1 MARRG
6 QSRSGAGR
14 CVGGGYTDR
23 ASGATQTSLTTRA
36 AFLDHLALA
45 WRWLRAPFWLGL
57 GLAIGFGAPYGLY
70 LDAMVRERFA
80 SLAFTEPARVFAR
93 PLRLAPGEP
102 MDAATL
108 EAELGAA
115 RYRAATDALLRPGT
129 YRRDGV
135 RFEIA
140 TRAFTSAHGP
150 VPARRLD
157 VRLGDGRVAALAD
170 AESGKALAEAFV
182 DPARIA
188 TLHGPR
194 QEERRFVPLAEMPP
208 LVLTTLQAVED
219 RDFKHHHGIDLSAIA
234 RAALANLRSRE
245 VVQGGS
251 TITQQL
257 VRNLFLDRSRTFT
270 RKLNEIA
277 IALII
282 EARFDKARIL
292 EAYLNEVYLG
302 QQGGQAVHGIAAGA
316 EFYFGRPL
324 ESLAPE
330 EVALLIGLI
339 RGPSLYDPRRFPD
352 RALARRNLVLDVMVE
367 TGILTPG
374 DRAVAAARPLGV
386 VAQGALP
393 RNRYPAFLELVR
405 RQLGEAFPDAASHR
419 DVLSVLTTLAPSVQ
433 LAAERAVRERLE
445 ALGPRGAG
453 LEAAVVVTDAATGA
467 VEAVV
472 GARQPDAQGFNRA
485 LDARR
490 PIGSLVKPFV
500 YLVALAQPD
509 RWSLASTLSDRRLA
523 LRQPN
528 GQVWTPS
535 NADGRE
541 HGEVLLVDAL
551 SRSLN
556 LATVRLGLDV
566 DVRKVARV
574 LEALIP
580 GARIEPLP
588 SLLLGA
594 VDLSPYQVAQAYQY
608 FAADGRAQP
617 LVAVEAVLDA
627 EGRPL
632 KRIEVELA
640 PGDLVAASRLVHYA
654 LRQST
659 IEGTARA
666 LASSGAA
673 RYQPAGKTGTSN
685 DQRDSWFAGYTGDRL
700 AVVWVGR
707 DDNRET
713 GLYGATGAMRVWAG
727 LIERVPGRPLAPR
740 HGTDPVLA
748 WVDPVTLGATEPG
761 CPGARELPFIAGWT
775 PTRRAP
781 CGRDPLGEFIDRLL
795 PVGDRRAAERDED
808 WQYLTDP
815 AAPPAEGPR

>member
-1 MARRG
+1 MT
-6 QSRSGAGR
+6 SP
-14 CVGGGYTDR
+14 
-23 ASGATQTSLTTRA
+23 ATPLERLA
-36 AFLDHLALA
+36 AL
-45 WRWLRAPFWLGL
+45 WVWLRVPFWLGL
-57 GLAIGFGAPYGLY
+57 GLAVGFGVPYGLY

-80 SLAFTEPARVFAR
+80 SLEFTEPTRVFAR
-93 PLRLAPGEP
+93 PLRLAVGVPLDP
-102 MDAATL
+102 ATL
-108 EAELGAA
+108 EAELVAA
-115 RYRAATDALLRPGT
+115 RYRASDDPLLRPGNW
-129 YRRDGV
+129 RRDGA

-140 TRAFTSAHGP
+140 TRPFVSVHGP
-150 VPARRLD
+150 VPAQRLA
-157 VRLGDGRVAALAD
+157 VRLADGRVAALVD
-170 AESGKALAEAFV
+170 AATGVALDEAFV

-194 QEERRFVPLAEMPP
+194 QQERRFVPLAEMPP
-208 LVLTTLQAVED
+208 LVVTTLQAVED
-219 RDFKHHHGIDLSAIA
+219 RDFKRHRGIDLSAIA
-234 RAALANLRSRE
+234 RAAVANLFAGE

-257 VRNLFLDRSRTFT
+257 VRNLFLDRSRTLA

-277 IALII
+277 IALVI

-302 QQGGQAVHGIAAGA
+302 QLGGQAVHGIAAAA
-316 EFYFGRPL
+316 EFHFGRPI

-330 EVALLIGLI
+330 EVALLIGII

-352 RALARRNLVLDVMVE
+352 RALARRNLVLDVMVD
-367 TGILTPG
+367 TGILTPA
-374 DRAVAAARPLGV
+374 DRAVAVARPLGV

-405 RQLGEAFPDAASHR
+405 RQLGEAFPDAADRR
-419 DVLSVLTTLAPSVQ
+419 DGLAVLTTLAPSTQ

-445 ALGPRGAG
+445 ALGARGAP

-509 RWSLASTLSDRRLA
+509 RWSLMSVVSDRELS

-528 GQVWTPS
+528 GQIWTPS
-535 NADGRE
+535 NADGKE

-551 SRSLN
+551 ARSLN
-556 LATVRLGLDV
+556 LATVRLGMDV

-580 GARIEPLP
+580 GTRIEPLP

-594 VDLSPYQVAQAYQY
+594 VDLSPFQVAQSYQY
-608 FAADGRAQP
+608 LAADGRAQP
-617 LVAVEAVLDA
+617 LHAVQAVLGSD
-627 EGRPL
+627 GRAL
-632 KRIEVELA
+632 KRVEVELA
-640 PGDLVAASRLVHYA
+640 PGDLVSASRLVDFA
-654 LRQST
+654 LRQAVVD
-659 IEGTARA
+659 GTARS
-666 LASSGAA
+666 LASTGVA
-673 RYQPAGKTGTSN
+673 RYAPAGKTGTSN

-713 GLYGATGAMRVWAG
+713 GLYGATGAMRIWAG
-727 LIERVPGRPLAPR
+727 LFEAVPGRRLAPR
-740 HGTDPVLA
+740 HGDDPVLA
-748 WVDPVTLGATEPG
+748 WVDPRTQGRTEAG
-761 CPGARELPFIAGWT
+761 CPGARELPFVAGWT
-775 PTRRAP
+775 PVRHAP
-781 CGRDPLGEFIDRLL
+781 CGGDPLGDFLGRLL
-795 PVGDRRAAERDED
+795 PGRADDGARREEPAGGWR
-808 WQYLTDP
+808 YLSEPD
-815 AAPPAEGPR
+815 APPAEGPR

>member
-1 MARRG
+1 LT
-6 QSRSGAGR
+6 SP
-14 CVGGGYTDR
+14 
-23 ASGATQTSLTTRA
+23 ASPRERLA
-36 AFLDHLALA
+36 ALWA
-45 WRWLRAPFWLGL
+45 WLRVPVWLGL
-57 GLAIGFGAPYGLY
+57 GLAIGFGLPYGLY
-70 LDAMVRERFA
+70 LDAMVRERFE
-80 SLAFTEPARVFAR
+80 SLTFTEPARVFAR
-93 PLRLAPGEP
+93 PLELRPGLPLDVAALETELA
-102 MDAATL
+102 
-108 EAELGAA
+108 AA
-115 RYRAATDALLRPGT
+115 RYRVSAEALLRPGS
-129 YRRDGV
+129 YRRDGA

-140 TRAFTSAHGP
+140 TRAFASAHGP
-150 VPARRLD
+150 VPARRLA
-157 VRLGDGRVAALAD
+157 VRLADGRVAALVD
-170 AESGKALAEAFV
+170 AETGAALDAALV

-194 QEERRFVPLAEMPP
+194 QQERRFVPLAEMPP
-208 LVLTTLQAVED
+208 LVVTTLQAVED

-245 VVQGGS
+245 LVQGGS

-277 IALII
+277 IALLI

-302 QQGGQAVHGIAAGA
+302 QLGGQAVHGVAAGA
-316 EFYFGRPL
+316 EFHFGRPI

-339 RGPSLYDPRRFPD
+339 RGPSLYDPRRFPE
-352 RALARRNLVLDVMVE
+352 RALARRNLVLDAMVE
-367 TGILTPG
+367 TGILTPA
-374 DRAVAAARPLGV
+374 DRAVAAAKPLGV

-405 RQLGEAFPDAASHR
+405 RQLGEAYPDAASRR
-419 DVLSVLTTLAPSVQ
+419 DGLSVLTTLAPSTQ

-445 ALGPRGAG
+445 ALGARGAS

-509 RWSLASTLSDRRLA
+509 RWSLMSPLSDRKLA

-535 NADGRE
+535 NADGKE

-551 SRSLN
+551 ARSYN

-580 GARIEPLP
+580 GTRIEPLP

-594 VDLSPYQVAQAYQY
+594 VDLSPFQVAQAYQY
-608 FAADGRAQP
+608 LAADGRAQP
-617 LVAVEAVLDA
+617 LHAVEAVLGAD
-627 EGRPL
+627 GRPL
-632 KRIEVELA
+632 KRVEVELA
-640 PGDLVAASRLVHYA
+640 PGDLVAASRLVNHA
-654 LRQST
+654 LREAV
-659 IEGTARA
+659 IDGTARA
-666 LASSGAA
+666 LGSTGAA
-673 RYQPAGKTGTSN
+673 RFAPAGKTGTSN

-727 LIERVPGRPLAPR
+727 LIENVPGRPLAPR

-748 WVDPVTLGATEPG
+748 WVDPGTQGWTEPG

-781 CGRDPLGEFIDRLL
+781 CGADPLGEFIDRLL
-795 PVGDRRAAERDED
+795 PVGDRRDAARDEG

-815 AAPPAEGPR
+815 SAPPAQGPR